1 MGWKRPQSRQNV
13 AKNAKRLQIVI
24 TKVAPLIIAIL
35 ALVPLVGKCVLKILV
50 VVTNVLSFVM
60 TKSWS
65 RLITKTKP
73 LPLGRGRVQLL
84 KLETWIA
91 PLARPLFQPLAWEV
105 MTPLTSPVMK
115 LNQALARESVE
126 ESCPVVIIIVK
137 GSATGSKMLWMI
149 SKLEV
154 IAENVN
160 WNAKDL
166 GLRGAIT
173 LVLDLAIQTL
183 VFNVVR

>member
-1 MGWKRPQSRQNV
+1 MGWKSPQNRQNV
-13 AKNAKRLQIVI
+13 NKNAKRLQIVT

-35 ALVPLVGKCVLKILV
+35 DPVPLVGKCVLKILV
-50 VVTNVLSFVM
+50 VVTNVLSYAM
-60 TKSWS
+60 IKSLS

-73 LPLGRGRVQLL
+73 LPLGKGRGQPL
-84 KLETWIA
+84 KLGNWIA
-91 PLARPLFQPLAWEV
+91 PLARPLFQPLAWGV

-115 LNQALARESVE
+115 LNQVLARDSVE
-126 ESCPVVIIIVK
+126 ESCLVEIIIVK

-166 GLRGAIT
+166 GLKGAII
-173 LVLDLAIQTL
+173 LVLDLVIQTL
-183 VFNVVR
+183 VFNVVK

>member
-1 MGWKRPQSRQNV
+1 
-13 AKNAKRLQIVI
+13 
-24 TKVAPLIIAIL
+24 
-35 ALVPLVGKCVLKILV
+35 
-50 VVTNVLSFVM
+50 
-60 TKSWS
+60 
-65 RLITKTKP
+65 
-73 LPLGRGRVQLL
+73 
-84 KLETWIA
+84 
-91 PLARPLFQPLAWEV
+91 
-105 MTPLTSPVMK
+105 MK

-137 GSATGSKMLWMI
+137 GSATGSKMLWML

-166 GLRGAIT
+166 GLRGAII